1 MSLYTLALF
10 LHVSGAIGAFISLG
24 VWLFG
29 LAALQRAQRVEQ
41 VRAVSWL
48 IVIVDPFMVLSVLL
62 IGVAGFFLAL
72 STWGLETSWI
82 VVALVSFVLIAPVG
96 PFVLSARM
104 HAIRDLA
111 ATMPDGLLSEA
122 LAKRTHD
129 PLLVT
134 AASTLAAVLLGI
146 VFLMT
151 NKPSLA
157 LSILVMGVAS
167 VLGLVSS
174 LPFWYKTRKVTKNGI
189 VHKKGAKTD
198 PFRRN
203 SFWTRR
209 W

>member
-29 LAALQRAQRVEQ
+29 LAALQRARRVEQ
-41 VRAVSWL
+41 VRTLSWL
-48 IVIVDPFMVLSVLL
+48 IVIVDPLMVLSVLL

-82 VVALVSFVLIAPVG
+82 AVALVSFVLIAPVG

-111 ATMPDGLLSEA
+111 ATMSDGPLSEP
-122 LAKRTHD
+122 LAKRTRD

-134 AASTLAAVLLGI
+134 AASTVAAVLLGI

-157 LSILVMGVAS
+157 FSILVMGVAS
-167 VLGLVSS
+167 ILGLVSS
-174 LPFWYKTRKVTKNGI
+174 LPFWYTTRKVTQNGI
-189 VHKKGAKTD
+189 VHGDDSEAD
-198 PFRRN
+198 PFLRK
-203 SFWTRR
+203 SLWTRR